1 MSTFGPD
8 WFHRTEPKGTS
19 VEWGVKVKTKTQ
31 HRMSCFI
38 CSYDKKQLASFI
50 SIRFHL
56 QAHKQL
62 KLHICVHT
70 FTLAAEQTTAGKVS
84 RVFLPTSNSGTQ
96 VQPVFD
102 GTPDSLERKLLVRFG
117 GLSGTSLI
125 STQMISHLLVQL
137 TQRRN
142 ITRVGFLASLSVIN
156 DSYLPVYNQEVSDL
170 KVPL

>member
-1 MSTFGPD
+1 M
-8 WFHRTEPKGTS
+8 
-19 VEWGVKVKTKTQ
+19 EWGVKVKTKTQ

-50 SIRFHL
+50 SIRFLPPAFVLSHL